1 MAMVTAQ
8 KGIAKVILE
17 DVSRKLDQH
26 GLEMRSFDSV
36 ASATTWALSGLS
48 ER

>member
-36 ASATTWALSGLS
+36 AAATTWALTGL
-48 ER
+48 EDR